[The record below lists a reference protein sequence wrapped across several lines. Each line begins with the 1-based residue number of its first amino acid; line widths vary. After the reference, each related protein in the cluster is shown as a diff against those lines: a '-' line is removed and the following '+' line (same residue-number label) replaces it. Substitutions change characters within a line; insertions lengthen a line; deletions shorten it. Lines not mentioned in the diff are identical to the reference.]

1 MKSPQLG
8 MLIKYYVNDS
18 CKAAKQPDWYFKPIL
33 FRSDSINMKGN
44 QVFFVWLKWLRFC
57 TKDYIRDKL
66 KLLYEFMSYNHCN
79 LWVVFS
85 ALMCVLKRIR
95 ILRLGCERLKNDYCD
110 TCTDNLS
117 LFVFR
122 GLVSINNKYK
132 VIWCEEKSFLLY
144 KMESLWGCD

>member
-1 MKSPQLG
+1 MKSPQLE

-44 QVFFVWLKWLRFC
+44 QVFFLRLKWLRFH
-57 TKDYIRDKL
+57 TKEYIRDKL

-79 LWVVFS
+79 LWLVFS
-85 ALMCVLKRIR
+85 TLTCVLWRIR
-95 ILRLGCERLKNDYCD
+95 ILMLGCERWNNDDCD
-110 TCTDNLS
+110 TCRDNLS

-122 GLVSINNKYK
+122 GLISINNKY
-132 VIWCEEKSFLLY
+132 
-144 KMESLWGCD
+144 